1 MNPSASASVPMN
13 VKIKILGWIHILLGG
28 IGLIAGLAL
37 CGGLWFSPDDDSM
50 AALLYVGPL
59 FSIIAVFLFLPGL
72 IGGIGLLR
80 LQPWARIL
88 IIILSGLEVLNFPIG
103 TVLGGFG
110 LWVLLD
116 REVRTAFAGSAESTL
131 RAAS

>member
-1 MNPSASASVPMN
+1 MNI
-13 VKIKILGWIHILLGG
+13 KIKILGWLHTLLGG

-37 CGGLWFSPDDDSM
+37 CGGLWFSPDDDST

-59 FSIIAVFLFLPGL
+59 FSIVAVFLFLPGL

-116 REVRTAFAGSAESTL
+116 REVRTAFAGSAEQTL

>member
-1 MNPSASASVPMN
+1 MNI
-13 VKIKILGWIHILLGG
+13 KIKVLGWIHTLLGG

-37 CGGLWFSPDDDSM
+37 CGGLWFSPDDDST

-59 FSIIAVFLFLPGL
+59 FSIVAVFLFLPGL

-88 IIILSGLEVLNFPIG
+88 IIILSALEVLNFPIG

-116 REVRTAFAGSAESTL
+116 REVKAAFAGSAESTL

>member
-1 MNPSASASVPMN
+1 MNL
-13 VKIKILGWIHILLGG
+13 KIKILGWIHTLLGG
-28 IGLIAGLAL
+28 IGLTAGLAI
-37 CGGLWFSPDDDSM
+37 CVGLWFSSDDNSVE
-50 AALLYVGPL
+50 ALLYVAPF
-59 FSIIAVFLFLPGL
+59 FSIIAVFLLLPGL

-88 IIILSGLEVLNFPIG
+88 IIILSSLELLNFPLG

-116 REVRTAFAGSAESTL
+116 REVKAAFAGSTAEARM

>member
-1 MNPSASASVPMN
+1 MN
-13 VKIKILGWIHILLGG
+13 VKIKILGWIHTALGG

-37 CGGLWFSPDDDSM
+37 CAGLWFSPDDKSTE
-50 AALLYVGPL
+50 ALLYVGPL
-59 FSIIAVFLFLPGL
+59 FSIMAVFMLLPAL

-80 LQPWARIL
+80 LRPWARIL
-88 IIILSGLEVLNFPIG
+88 IIIISALEVLSFPIG

-116 REVRTAFAGSAESTL
+116 GEVKAAFAGSPTGAAA
-131 RAAS
+131 RAAP

>member
-1 MNPSASASVPMN
+1 MNI
-13 VKIKILGWIHILLGG
+13 KIKILGWLHTLLGG

-37 CGGLWFSPDDDSM
+37 CGGLWFSPDDDST

-59 FSIIAVFLFLPGL
+59 FSIVAVFLFLPGL

-116 REVRTAFAGSAESTL
+116 REVKAAFAGSGEQTL

>member
-1 MNPSASASVPMN
+1 MT
-13 VKIKILGWIHILLGG
+13 VKIKILGWIHTLLGG

-37 CGGLWFSPDDDSM
+37 CGGLWFSPDGDSTE
-50 AALLYVGPL
+50 ALAYVGPL
-59 FSIIAVFLFLPGL
+59 FSIVAVFLFLPGL

-88 IIILSGLEVLNFPIG
+88 IIILSALEVLNFPIG

-116 REVRTAFAGSAESTL
+116 REAKAAFAGSAESTM